1 MSSTITYLFTH
12 FIQIQQYIIQFQ
24 MQNTKFLYKHTLYKN
39 TYQNNQTKISD
50 YWLLLP
56 PK

>member
-39 TYQNNQTKISD
+39 TYQNNQTKIPD